1 MTLLKIENLNVF
13 FNLQSGKFQALHNV
27 SLELDEGKILALVG
41 ESGSGKT
48 MTAMS
53 VLNLLPNTA
62 KIDSGKIFYQGKN
75 LLDFS
80 SKQMQKIRGKEIA
93 LIPQDPMTSLNPLYT
108 VGNQLLEVIN
118 IHKGL
123 YGKEAE
129 KYAIEALN
137 AVKMPDA
144 KERLKAY
151 PHQLSGGMRQR
162 VAIAAALAC
171 DAKIIIADEPTT
183 ALDVTVQAQIFSL
196 LNDIKNEFGTSVILI
211 SHDLALVCENADDTA
226 VMYAGSVV
234 EYCHGKDLFFNPKH
248 PYTQSLI
255 ASLPNMEHEIL
266 KTISGSPP
274 SIRDFFKGC
283 PFVPRCERKIIE
295 CDKIKPALKQI
306 SDNTSVS
313 CLLYDNFDDNL

>member
-1 MTLLKIENLNVF
+1 MSLLKIENLNVY
-13 FNLQSGKFQALHNV
+13 FNLQSGRFQALHNI
-27 SLELDEGKILALVG
+27 SLELEKGKILALVG

-62 KIDSGKIFYQGKN
+62 QIDSGKILYNNEN
-75 LLDFS
+75 LLEYTP
-80 SKQMQKIRGKEIA
+80 KQMQKIRGKEIA

-108 VGNQLLEVIN
+108 IGNQLIEVIN
-118 IHKGL
+118 LHKGL
-123 YGKEAE
+123 YGKDAE
-129 KYAIEALN
+129 KYAIEALD

-144 KERLKAY
+144 KERLNAY

-183 ALDVTVQAQIFSL
+183 ALDVTVQAQIISL
-196 LNDIKNEFGTSVILI
+196 LNEIKNEFGTSIILI

-226 VMYAGSVV
+226 VMYAGSIV

-248 PYTQSLI
+248 PYSQALI
-255 ASLPNMEHEIL
+255 DSLPNIEQENL
-266 KTISGSPP
+266 KTIIGTPP
-274 SIRDFFKGC
+274 SIRDNFLGC
-283 PFVPRCERKIIE
+283 PFAPRCEKKFAE
-295 CDKIKPALKQI
+295 CEKIKPTLKQI
-306 SDNTSVS
+306 AEKTSVS
-313 CLLYDNFDDNL
+313 CLLYENFD

>member
-13 FNLQSGKFQALHNV
+13 FNLQSGRFQALHDV
-27 SLELDEGKILALVG
+27 SFELEKGKILALVG
-41 ESGSGKT
+41 ESGSGKS

-53 VLNLLPNTA
+53 ILNLLPNTA
-62 KIDSGKIFYQGKN
+62 QIGSGKILYKGKN

-80 SKQMQKIRGKEIA
+80 PKQMQKIRGREIA

-108 VGNQLLEVIN
+108 IGNQLLEVIN
-118 IHKGL
+118 LHKGL

-129 KYAIEALN
+129 KYAIEALD

-144 KERLKAY
+144 KERLNSY

-183 ALDVTVQAQIFSL
+183 ALDVTVQAQIISL
-196 LNDIKNEFGTSVILI
+196 LNEIKKDFETSIILI

-226 VMYAGSVV
+226 VMYAGAVV
-234 EYCHGKDLFFNPKH
+234 EYCRGKDLFFNPKH
-248 PYTQSLI
+248 PYTQALI
-255 ASLPNMEHEIL
+255 ASLPNVDKENL
-266 KTISGSPP
+266 KTITGTPP
-274 SIRDFFKGC
+274 SIRDVFSGC
-283 PFVPRCERKIIE
+283 PFAPRCDKKFDE
-295 CDKIKPALKQI
+295 CEKIKPTLKQI

-313 CLLYDNFDDNL
+313 CLLYEN

>member
-13 FNLQSGKFQALHNV
+13 FNLQSGRFQALHNV
-27 SLELDEGKILALVG
+27 SLELEKGKILALVG
-41 ESGSGKT
+41 ESGSGKS

-53 VLNLLPNTA
+53 ILNLLPNTA
-62 KIDSGKIFYQGKN
+62 QIDSGKIFYNGEN

-80 SKQMQKIRGKEIA
+80 PKQMQKIRGKEIA

-118 IHKGL
+118 LHKGL
-123 YGKEAE
+123 YGKKAE
-129 KYAIEALN
+129 KYAIEALD

-144 KERLKAY
+144 KERLNAY

-183 ALDVTVQAQIFSL
+183 ALDVTVQAQIISL
-196 LNDIKNEFGTSVILI
+196 LNEIKKDFGTSIILI

-248 PYTQSLI
+248 PYTQALI
-255 ASLPNMEHEIL
+255 ASLPNVDKENL
-266 KTISGSPP
+266 KTITGTPP
-274 SIRDFFKGC
+274 SIRDNFAGC
-283 PFVPRCERKIIE
+283 PFAPRCEKKFDE
-295 CDKIKPALKQI
+295 CEKIKPTLKQI
-306 SDNTSVS
+306 SDNTAVS
-313 CLLYDNFDDNL
+313 CLLYENLL